1 VSARPAP
8 SPLRH
13 LSVEFIGSFP
23 DPAVAL
29 TPTLPEFLFLGRSNV
44 GKSSLINALLGRRR
58 LARVS
63 GTPGKTTA
71 LNVYRLP
78 ECYWLDLPGYGYA
91 RAGKV
96 ERAGYRSLVERAL
109 TERGLAGVVWLLD
122 VRHDPS
128 VDDRT
133 IQELLHRSGRPVLVV
148 LTKADKLRHQAR
160 SQRTTAL
167 ASDLQV
173 PVDQV
178 QLVSCTTGLGI
189 ADLGASLSAALGGSP

>member
-1 VSARPAP
+1 VSAGSPP

-13 LSVEFIGSFP
+13 LPVEFIGSFP
-23 DPAVAL
+23 DPTVLL
-29 TPTLPEFLFLGRSNV
+29 TPALPEFLFLGRSNV

-63 GTPGKTTA
+63 RTPGKTTT

-78 ECYWLDLPGYGYA
+78 ACYWLDLPGYGYA
-91 RAGKV
+91 RAGKA

-128 VDDRT
+128 ADDRT
-133 IQELLHRSGRPVLVV
+133 IQALLHRSGRPVLVV

-160 SQRTTAL
+160 KLRTNAL

-178 QLVSCTTGLGI
+178 QLVSSATGLGI